1 MEDLRI
7 RRTIVTYKPEKDT
20 KSGKGLR
27 LFLRN
32 GVVMNPDVDA
42 AIIAGIQGE
51 EALTAVKVRSTGQ
64 ATRFLVHEVGESHA

>member
-1 MEDLRI
+1 
-7 RRTIVTYKPEKDT
+7 
-20 KSGKGLR
+20 
-27 LFLRN
+27 
-32 GVVMNPDVDA
+32 MNPDVDA